1 MKLTNKETVTM
12 INTLEG
18 MQDKILPRRLSYAI
32 SKNLE
37 RLKAA
42 IYKPYDKER
51 INIIRKYAVLDEN
64 GNQKADVHGRLIYTD
79 REAYENEMDELLE
92 IENEFDMHTIGEEL
106 LDQCE
111 KEEKYTDLAVKEY
124 AAVMKMLKE

>member
-1 MKLTNKETVTM
+1 MKLTNSEVVNM
-12 INTLEG
+12 INALAG
-18 MQDKILPRRLSYAI
+18 MQDKVLPRKLSYAI

-37 RLKAA
+37 KLQAT

-111 KEEKYTDLAVKEY
+111 KEEKYTDLSVKEY
-124 AAVMKMLKE
+124 AAIMKMLK